1 MIILTRAELGKIKKL
16 ERIINAKITAQEV
29 PDVNAILTRQLQH
42 FAEKIKDTD
51 VNDEIDGYLAEVN
64 TILGDFS
71 KEDLIK
77 KLMSVEFNRLHS
89 YYQKQS
95 NALSKTAPE
104 GQGRSKKTA
113 DARYDINIGSR
124 DDYDWKALKAFL
136 VDFLSLGKDDIYH
149 VDVMDNNAYFNTS
162 MDKKDHVLAAFE
174 GFKLDGRV
182 IQIRTTAKRGQHLQ
196 GGGGFSKKRNNKGDR
211 FSKHKKGGRPF
222 GDFKKGKKKNR
233 R

>member
-1 MIILTRAELGKIKKL
+1 MRSSQGNYSTL
-16 ERIINAKITAQEV
+16 
-29 PDVNAILTRQLQH
+29 P
-42 FAEKIKDTD
+42 EKIKATD
-51 VNDEIDGYLAEVN
+51 VNDEIDKYLAEVN
-64 TILGDFS
+64 SILGDFS

-104 GQGRSKKTA
+104 GQQRSKKAA
-113 DARYDINIGSR
+113 DARYNINIGSR
-124 DDYDWKALKAFL
+124 DDYDWKALKTFL
-136 VDFLSLGKDDIYH
+136 VDFLSLEKDDIYH

-182 IQIRTTAKRGQHLQ
+182 IQIRTTEKRGQHLQ
-196 GGGGFSKKRNNKGDR
+196 GGGGFSKKRNTKGDR
-211 FSKHKKGGRPF
+211 FSKRKKEGRSF
-222 GDFKKGKKKNR
+222 GDFKKGKKKKR